1 MINSLNII
9 SCEFHL
15 THCSCCQIQEHISI
29 ILATNFQKRTQYM
42 DLIIQLGNI
51 LLSPIPIEDVHDMTH
66 DITTS
71 DGSINIRNNDLG
83 IRGP

>member
-1 MINSLNII
+1 M
-9 SCEFHL
+9 
-15 THCSCCQIQEHISI
+15 
-29 ILATNFQKRTQYM
+29 QYM